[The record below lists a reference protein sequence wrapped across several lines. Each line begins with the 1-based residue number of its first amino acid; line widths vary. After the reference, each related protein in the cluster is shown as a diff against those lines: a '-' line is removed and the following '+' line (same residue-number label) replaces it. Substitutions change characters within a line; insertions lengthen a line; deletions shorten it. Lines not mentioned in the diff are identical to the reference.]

1 MSEKMVEISVSD
13 FDELETLRLRQNIY
27 HLEEEMM
34 EDFDKKT
41 EQIDRLY
48 KQKSL
53 LEKEIEMLK
62 FQRLSLFSVDELPH

>member
-1 MSEKMVEISVSD
+1 MSEKMVEISVSE

>member
-1 MSEKMVEISVSD
+1 MSEKMVEILVSE
-13 FDELETLRLRQNIY
+13 FDELETLCLRQNIY